1 MELATLTVTAQCE
14 NLEAVVEFFEAQAD
28 LFDLEPRKKFGLLIA
43 VEEAF
48 VNICHYAYAG
58 GEGVVEL
65 FCHGDDASLI
75 LEIADHGIPF
85 DVLSL
90 PEPETT
96 SGIMDREIG
105 GLGVHFIRK
114 LTDSVIYRRAE
125 GKNIL
130 LMIFQRP
137 PVADTKG

>member
-14 NLEAVVEFFEAQAD
+14 NLATVVEFCEAQAD

-48 VNICHYAYAG
+48 VNICHYAYAE

-65 FCHGDDASLI
+65 FARGDDATLI
-75 LEIADHGIPF
+75 VEIADHGTPF

-96 SGIMDREIG
+96 AGIMDREIG

-114 LTDSVIYRRAE
+114 LTDSVNYRRSE

-130 LMIFQRP
+130 QMTFQRTP
-137 PVADTKG
+137 AADT